1 MATYIGSNTALI
13 QLPGDEIVVQPWGL
27 ATLRRKYACAATY
40 ATTAGNLLSI
50 GSTPIK
56 GTLQDADTSVKTSFT
71 TTSSNSITINTP
83 GVGSSGG
90 TPSPSTTAFSIPS
103 GTVFSRVGTG
113 WVSTVGTITSGTI
126 WFNVSGNSSGG
137 TYTSAAWKRYY
148 RFLPSSQ
155 YGWVLN
161 LELHDPSSGAVVNVS
176 QLCVPSSGNSSAS
189 SPLGVGVWTPSLTLP
204 SYTADTTDYTL
215 MGLFRK
221 PVISSDGVI
230 SLFTCDYLGVLSDA
244 DFGRYYDTFSSEIH
258 QYTWDTVS
266 GSYVAPVMTRKFV
279 IPAGSSLSISMPTYA
294 QVAADGIVIT
304 DLANASG
311 VTGAGSGSP
320 TITTTTSAGVPA
332 LNTFNNYDNTIP
344 TTAYLSEVDAIDPAT
359 VLVSVHG
366 IEQVN
371 YGVIQEV
378 TVRFGITTPYG

>member
-40 ATTAGNLLSI
+40 AATAGNLLSI

-56 GTLQDADTSVKTSFT
+56 GTLQDANTSIKTSFT
-71 TTSSNSITINTP
+71 TADANSITIATP
-83 GVGSSGG
+83 GVSNSGG
-90 TPSPSTTAFSIPS
+90 TPSPATTAFSIPS
-103 GTVFSRVGTG
+103 GTVFTRVGTG
-113 WVSTVGTITSGTI
+113 WVSPMGTVTAGTI

-137 TYTSAAWKRYY
+137 TYIGSAWKCYY
-148 RFLPSSQ
+148 RFVPHSQ

-161 LELHDPSSGAVVNVS
+161 LELHDPTYNSVVNIS
-176 QLCVPSSGNSSAS
+176 QLCVPASGNSGAT
-189 SPLGVGVWTPSLTLP
+189 SPLGVGVWTPSLALP
-204 SYTADTTDYTL
+204 AYSGDTTDYPYL
-215 MGLFRK
+215 GLFRK
-221 PVISSDGVI
+221 PVISTDGVI
-230 SLFTCDYLGVLSDA
+230 SLFTCDYLGVLSDG

-304 DLANASG
+304 DLLNASG
-311 VTGAGSGSP
+311 VTNSGGIPS
-320 TITTTTSAGVPA
+320 ITATTSAGVPA
-332 LNTFNNYDNTIP
+332 LNTFNNYDNTSP
-344 TTAYLSEVDAIDPAT
+344 TTTYLSEVDAIDPAT
-359 VLVSVHG
+359 ILVSVHG

-371 YGVIQEV
+371 YGVIQEI
-378 TVRFGITTPYG
+378 TVKFGITTPYG